1 MARKTANSPELG
13 RQPRAGDV
21 CSSVRARIVP
31 ILLSVCCLLAGSDRD
46 TAAEGR
52 DIDALVAEYV
62 SLLDRHDDRSYREQ
76 SRVLTEIADIRTGRS
91 QMKLRELLKQ
101 HAKVDR
107 IRATHLMRAV
117 LRYGT
122 SRDIDDIIRRIERR
136 RDDLLRETLSSML
149 AELRRPSAQKYLRD
163 DVLRR
168 AAPPIRVQVVRAIGL
183 IGGED
188 AVFVLLP
195 LLREQPLEVLVEALG
210 ALGVLKD
217 ERALRMVALFV
228 KHHDARIRDAAAR
241 ALGMIGNADALPTL
255 TKALD
260 DEDPRV
266 VESAATAIGLIG
278 EPQSIQLLIDKLKTV
293 VDDNL
298 RLADAFG
305 NALHR
310 ITGKPLGTDAEHWQQ
325 WWNTAKDKPFT
336 KLSDEGPNAT
346 VAGVRYYDIPVRS
359 SRVLFVLDISRSMGW
374 NQRLDSAQRE
384 LNKAVG
390 KLPARTKFNILVY
403 SDEVGA
409 FRPRLSEAKPGTV
422 KRAGTYISRQRPLNG
437 TNTYDALRL
446 AFEDEDVDTIYFLS
460 DGHPSVGPIV
470 DTELILAAVRSWNR
484 YRRVRVHCIALMRGE
499 PPRAYAGR
507 ENPEQATHFMQELS
521 KQNDGVFV
529 NIR

>member
-1 MARKTANSPELG
+1 MGRKTTNSPKAG
-13 RQPRAGDV
+13 RQVGLPDV
-21 CSSVRARIVP
+21 LTPVRARIVP
-31 ILLSVCCLLAGSDRD
+31 ILLSVCCLLAGAQDSACAKGDLD
-46 TAAEGR
+46 L
-52 DIDALVAEYV
+52 LVAEYE

-76 SRVLTEIADIRTGRS
+76 SRVLTEIADLRTGSS
-91 QMKLRELLKQ
+91 QMRLRKMLER

-107 IRATHLMRAV
+107 VRTTHLMRAV

-122 SRDIDDIIRRIERR
+122 AKDIDDIIRDVERR

-149 AELRRPSAQKYLRD
+149 AETRRPSAQKHLRK
-163 DVLRR
+163 DVLKR

-183 IGGED
+183 IGGEE

-195 LLREQPLEVLVEALG
+195 LLREQPLEVLVETLG

-217 ERALRMVALFV
+217 VRALRMVALFT

-241 ALGMIGNADALPTL
+241 ALGMIGDSDALPVL
-255 TKALD
+255 RKALD
-260 DEDPRV
+260 DEDTRV
-266 VESAATAIGLIG
+266 LESAATAIGLIG
-278 EPQSIQLLIDKLKTV
+278 DPESIQLLIDKLKAV
-293 VDDNL
+293 VDENL
-298 RLADAFG
+298 RLADAFA

-310 ITGKPLGTDAEHWQQ
+310 ITGKPLGTDPEHWQQ
-325 WWNTAKDKPFT
+325 WWNVARDKPFT
-336 KLSDEGPNAT
+336 KLSEEGPNAT

-359 SRVLFVLDISRSMGW
+359 SRVTFVLDISRSMGW

-384 LNKAVG
+384 LNKAIE
-390 KLPARTKFNILVY
+390 KLPRRTKFNVLVF

-409 FRPRLSEAKPGTV
+409 FKPRLTEAKPGTV

-437 TNTYDALRL
+437 TNTFDALRI
-446 AFEDEDVDTIYFLS
+446 AFDDDGVDTIYFLS

-470 DTELILAAVRSWNR
+470 DTELILASVRKWNR
-484 YRRVRVHCIALMRGE
+484 YRRVRIHCIALMRGE
-499 PPRAYAGR
+499 PPQAYAGR
-507 ENPEQATHFMQELS
+507 ENVEQATHFMRELA